1 MAADKSKRFAPFAEY
16 LAESTAA
23 CLVMMV
29 QGNFLAITLGHLAIA
44 SQTGVVAGLIA
55 AVTLAFAKTDRRWV
69 IAAVLGIATAVVD
82 YFVHPGMFGTVATE
96 AIVTGL
102 AAAVLSY
109 LVGAAARH
117 FKRKAASRG

>member
-1 MAADKSKRFAPFAEY
+1 MA
-16 LAESTAA
+16 
-23 CLVMMV
+23 
-29 QGNFLAITLGHLAIA
+29 QGNILALTLGHVMIA

-69 IAAVLGIATAVVD
+69 VSAVLGIATAVVD
-82 YFVHPGMFGTVATE
+82 YFVHPGMFGAVATE

-109 LVGAAARH
+109 LVGTAVRY
-117 FKRKAASRG
+117 FKRKSVSTG

>member
-1 MAADKSKRFAPFAEY
+1 MKGNRVAPFAEY
-16 LAESTAA
+16 LAESTTA
-23 CLVMMV
+23 CLVTMV
-29 QGNFLAITLGHLAIA
+29 QGNILALTLGHVVVA

-69 IAAVLGIATAVVD
+69 VSAVLGIATAVVD

-109 LVGAAARH
+109 LVGTAVRY
-117 FKRKAASRG
+117 FKRKSVSTS